1 MSNTGFSMVNH
12 IGITVSDLD
21 KSVEFY
27 EALSGNK
34 VSNRDS
40 IGGKRM
46 AQVQGLKEV
55 DIKYAN
61 LRLGNINMDILQ
73 YFEPT
78 ATKANYSNEQI
89 SAMHMCFEVEDLE
102 AAMGRLKELGIEPE
116 GEPIYFNEDDG
127 LKSGFGTGVVYFK
140 DPDGTNL
147 ELIEPKGPFTRG

>member
-1 MSNTGFSMVNH
+1 MSNMGFSMVNH

-73 YFEPT
+73 YVEPT
-78 ATKANYSNEQI
+78 ASKANYSNEQI

-116 GEPIYFNEDDG
+116 GEPIYFDEEDG

>member
-73 YFEPT
+73 YVEPT

>member
-1 MSNTGFSMVNH
+1 MVNH

-73 YFEPT
+73 YVEPT
-78 ATKANYSNEQI
+78 ASKANYSNEQI

-116 GEPIYFNEDDG
+116 GEPIYFDEEDG